1 MEPELAAELAA
12 HDEAVAI
19 AMEEK
24 RRAAMFEKA
33 NVQKDVPFKIGEVV
47 FEQEQPGAARVER
60 GGAHHLRAASTMNLC
75 VRPVGHARV
84 LRGLRSM
91 WIATPRTSFLAL
103 SPHVA
108 L

>member
-60 GGAHHLRAASTMNLC
+60 GGAHHLRALAELGV
-75 VRPVGHARV
+75 VRARLLAARQLPRRSADVGAR
-84 LRGLRSM
+84 
-91 WIATPRTSFLAL
+91 
-103 SPHVA
+103 
-108 L
+108 